1 MHLRCFMIQMCW
13 FLVHAKTCPPFV
25 TALAPSSTFAPSQP
39 IMVASPA
46 KMQAA
51 TALAEVANGI
61 ESAAGVSSQVVLND
75 YCTDIYFRLLFNQLF
90 LL

>member
-1 MHLRCFMIQMCW
+1 MHLRCFMI
-13 FLVHAKTCPPFV
+13 LVHAKKCPSFV

-61 ESAAGVSSQVVLND
+61 ESAAGVSSQVMLDD
-75 YCTDIYFRLLFNQLF
+75 YCTDIYFRRLFNQLF

>member
-1 MHLRCFMIQMCW
+1 
-13 FLVHAKTCPPFV
+13 
-25 TALAPSSTFAPSQP
+25 
-39 IMVASPA
+39 MVASPA